1 MERLRGHLMRRRSN
15 IVWIAFIAAG
25 LPLSAVTVSALL
37 RLHCPQNGGQGLLQI
52 FYRVT
57 KINAPRADWPQLFS
71 RCENFEFLR
80 LVLKTKVSEDVASKL
95 TMRRGQK
102 GFISLTRI
110 DSWHF
115 LINNVKWGLGGGEG
129 GTCDH

>member
-1 MERLRGHLMRRRSN
+1 M
-15 IVWIAFIAAG
+15 
-25 LPLSAVTVSALL
+25 
-37 RLHCPQNGGQGLLQI
+37 QI

-115 LINNVKWGLGGGEG
+115 LINNVKWGLGGGKVG
-129 GTCDH
+129 HGTTSEAHYSENLDNKKFLSKLIYKKSFNDLNVNNVFHYW